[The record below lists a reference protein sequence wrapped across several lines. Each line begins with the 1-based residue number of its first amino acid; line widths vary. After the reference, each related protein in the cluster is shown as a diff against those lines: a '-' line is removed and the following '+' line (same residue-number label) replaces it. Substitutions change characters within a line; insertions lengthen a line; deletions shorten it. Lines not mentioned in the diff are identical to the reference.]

1 MLSVGFNPTLI
12 TNLYATPNNP
22 KDIKNIIAVNIG
34 FFIFISSFFLAAVN
48 ISISLYFEITKVL
61 KIITKIKI
69 IPKYKTVFKIASVD
83 NKNL

>member
-1 MLSVGFNPTLI
+1 M
-12 TNLYATPNNP
+12 
-22 KDIKNIIAVNIG
+22 
-34 FFIFISSFFLAAVN
+34 SSFFFAAVN